1 MKGLPFNGSLTT
13 GTHMKVKTF
22 SKTQLA
28 TSISILLGASLMSP
42 AIAQEVNDS
51 NLEVIQ
57 VNGIRGSMLKSMDTK
72 RSSDGIVDA
81 INAEDIGKF
90 PDTNLAESLQRITG
104 VSIDRN
110 NGEGSEVSV
119 RGFSGARNLVTLN
132 GRQLP
137 TTTGSR
143 SFDFANL
150 AAEGVSGVEV
160 YKTSNA
166 SVPTGGIGATINIL
180 TSKPLSNPGMHSTVS
195 VQALKD
201 TSTEEG
207 SITPELSGIYSN
219 TTEDGKF
226 GVSISG
232 SYSER
237 ESGNQQAN
245 VGTGWRSFPGIADQ
259 DWSGPNAAWGG
270 VPKNEF
276 QTNRPGEGDIYSVP
290 QTTIYKFEEQQ
301 RKRTNA
307 QLVLQYSPVDE
318 VTATLDYTYVKKDTD
333 TQFNDVSAWY
343 GFSPSKNV
351 WTDGPISSPLLYSED
366 YEENG
371 VGLQDIA
378 MGGGDYGTTDETKS
392 LGLNFEW
399 EVNDNLSLELDYH
412 NSSAKNTPNNEF
424 GSNNTL
430 AMAGFIRASAAT
442 DFSGDLPIL
451 AIRGGNAIQP
461 SDMVVTGSVF
471 TNNQNQADMEQAQ
484 FRGEYVF
491 EEAGSIDF
499 GLSLTKAENRGQ
511 THNVQRNNWGGEGEA
526 GAYDA
531 ALFPRE
537 SIHDK
542 FSDVKGGNFVDFNGL
557 YGENYEIMDTYFAF
571 DFHGVRNQ
579 AAQMLSVQAGATGDC
594 GNSFCPSTD
603 YSAQTDRY
611 NKEEMTAVY
620 FQYNYDGEI
629 GDMPYDIHFGLRYE
643 ETDVTSTSAVAGFK
657 NAAEW
662 VGDTE
667 VVLVQPNPPER
678 QFQTQTGSYD
688 HVLPSINFNI
698 EVTEDVKL
706 RAAYSQTIGRPSYGD
721 MIGGTSLNQGGRVVG
736 GTGVTG
742 SAALLPLESDNI
754 DLSAEWYYAEGS
766 YVSLGYFQK
775 DVTNDISTIRPAT
788 TNPGIYNPA
797 DGAYQ
802 REALAAVGAD
812 GGLQRQYI
820 FDNYATIDPEHVFM
834 RAGNIVILGNPATD
848 NLMSFDVQT
857 PSNSNLDKGF
867 DGLEFAVQH
876 MFGETGFGGIFNYTK
891 VNTDN
896 EYDNFVFGDQE
907 AELGISDTAN
917 LVGFY
922 EKDGWSVRI
931 AYNWRDKFLTSAFQG
946 DVGPSPRYVEAYG
959 QFDLT
964 VSYEVPQV
972 EGLTLFLNG
981 INVTDE
987 FQRQSG
993 RSEYQVLNVTQ
1004 QGARYNLGAR
1014 YTF

>member
-1 MKGLPFNGSLTT
+1 MKLKRFY
-13 GTHMKVKTF
+13 
-22 SKTQLA
+22 KTQLA
-28 TSISILLGASLMSP
+28 TSVSLILGASFMAPLS
-42 AIAQEVNDS
+42 AQEVAADDV
-51 NLEVIQ
+51 EVIN
-57 VNGIRGSMLKSMDTK
+57 VTGIRGSMIKSMDIK

-90 PDTNLAESLQRITG
+90 PDSNLAESLQRITG

-110 NGEGSEVSV
+110 NGEGSQVSV

-137 TTTGSR
+137 TTTGAR

-180 TSKPLSNPGMHSTVS
+180 TNKPLNNPGMHSTVS
-195 VQALKD
+195 AQVMD
-201 TSTEEG
+201 DSSTQTG
-207 SITPELSGIYSN
+207 GMTPELSGIYSN
-219 TTEDGKF
+219 TSDDGKF

-245 VGTGWRSFPGIADQ
+245 VGTGWRSFTGITDQ

-276 QTNRPGEGDIYSVP
+276 QQNRPGDSDIYSVP
-290 QTTIYKFEEQQ
+290 QTTIYKFEETQ
-301 RKRTNA
+301 RTRSNA
-307 QLVLQYSPVDE
+307 QLVLQYSPMDNL
-318 VTATLDYTYVKKDTD
+318 TATLDYTYVKRDID

-366 YEENG
+366 YVENG
-371 VGLQDIA
+371 VGLQDVA
-378 MGGGDYGTTDETKS
+378 MGGGDYGTSDETKS
-392 LGLNFEW
+392 LGFNIEY
-399 EVNDNLSLELDYH
+399 EVNENLKLELDYH
-412 NSSAKNTPNNEF
+412 NSSAKNVPNNEF

-430 AMAGFIRASAAT
+430 AMAGFVRQAAAT

-451 AIRGGNAIQP
+451 AIRGGNAIQA

-471 TNNQNQADMEQAQ
+471 TNNQNHADMEQAQ
-484 FRGEYVF
+484 FRGEYIL
-491 EEAGSIDF
+491 EDAGSIDF
-499 GLSLTKAENRGQ
+499 GISLTTAENRGQ
-511 THNVQRNNWGGEGEA
+511 THNVQRNNWGGEGTP
-526 GAYDA
+526 GMYDA
-531 ALFPRE
+531 SLFPRE
-537 SIHDK
+537 TIHDK
-542 FSDVKGGNFVDFNGL
+542 FTDVSGGNFEDFNGL

-571 DFHGVRNQ
+571 DFHGIRDA
-579 AAQMLSVQAGATGDC
+579 AAQQLSVQAGALGDC

-620 FQYNYDGEI
+620 LQYNYDGEI
-629 GDMPYDIHFGLRYE
+629 GDMPYDVHVGLRYE
-643 ETDVTSTSAVAGFK
+643 ETDVTSTSAVAGYE
-657 NAAEW
+657 NGARW
-662 VGDTE
+662 VGTTE
-667 VVLVQPNPPER
+667 VFLAASGER
-678 QFQTQTGSYD
+678 EFQSQKGSYD
-688 HVLPSINFNI
+688 HTLPSINFNI
-698 EVTEDVKL
+698 EVTDDVKL
-706 RAAYSQTIGRPSYGD
+706 RAAYSQTIGRPGYGD
-721 MIGGTSLNQGGRVVG
+721 MIGGTSLNQGGRVDGGVG
-736 GTGVTG
+736 ATG
-742 SAALLPLESDNI
+742 SAALLPLESDNL

-775 DVTNDISTIRPAT
+775 DVTNDISSIQVAT
-788 TNPGIYNPA
+788 TSPGIYNPA

-802 REALAAVGAD
+802 REALAAVGND
-812 GGLQRQYI
+812 GNLQKQYI
-820 FDNYATIDPEHVFM
+820 FDTYAATDPEHVFM
-834 RAGNIVILGNPATD
+834 EAGAIVIVANPATD
-848 NLMSFDVQT
+848 NLMSFDIQT
-857 PSNSNLDKGF
+857 PSNSTEKKGF

-876 MFGETGFGGIFNYTK
+876 IFGDTGFGGIANYTQ

-896 EYDNFVFGDQE
+896 EYDNFNLGDQV
-907 AELGISDTAN
+907 AEFGISDTAN
-917 LVGFY
+917 LVAFY
-922 EKDGWSVRI
+922 EKDGWSVRV
-931 AYNWRDKFLTSAFQG
+931 AYNWRDKFLVSGFQG

-959 QFDLT
+959 QYDLT
-964 VSYEVPQV
+964 VSYAVPQL

-981 INVTDE
+981 INITDE
-987 FQRQSG
+987 YIRQSG
-993 RSEYQVLNVTQ
+993 RDEYQVLNVTQ